1 MKNRL
6 LAALLCACM
15 IFGCMGN
22 MTVAFAAEEDVI
34 AGITDKVEE
43 IVGKDMDKVDSIS
56 GTVTD
61 IAGKVEKEEELT
73 EEDKEAL
80 IAAAQD
86 LAYLVSEYY
95 DEAYAKGYMYA
106 AENGYVGI
114 AVDAIDTAIEA
125 VKYSETVFEGLEAG
139 GE

>member
-34 AGITDKVEE
+34 AGITDKVEK
-43 IVGKDMDKVDSIS
+43 IVGEDMDKVDSIS

-73 EEDKEAL
+73 EEDKEVCFASGGFYDSYEEAL
-80 IAAAQD
+80 I
-86 LAYLVSEYY
+86 E
-95 DEAYAKGYMYA
+95 
-106 AENGYVGI
+106 GI
-114 AVDAIDTAIEA
+114 KAS
-125 VKYSETVFEGLEAG
+125 VKILKEK
-139 GE
+139 